1 LALLNERQIEVL
13 DLVAQGLEYVEVG
26 KRLFISERTVKY
38 HMANIREILQLP
50 NQAQIVAWA
59 WEHGLGKTVPK

>member
-1 LALLNERQIEVL
+1 VL
-13 DLVAQGLEYVEVG
+13 DLVAQGLEYAEVG

-38 HMANIREILQLP
+38 HMANIREVLQLS